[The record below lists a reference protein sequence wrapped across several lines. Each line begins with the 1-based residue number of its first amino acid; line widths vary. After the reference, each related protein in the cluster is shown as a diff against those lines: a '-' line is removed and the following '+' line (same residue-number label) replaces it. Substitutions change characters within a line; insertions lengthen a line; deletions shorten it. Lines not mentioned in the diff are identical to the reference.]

1 MDSLRSPLTPAVRH
15 RPNASVPVTSSTHD
29 LILAVVRRIPRGRVA
44 TYGQVAFLAGLPR
57 HARLVGY
64 ALHALP
70 DHSSVP
76 WHRVVNAQGRTSPRS
91 DGMGHDQLQ
100 RLILQREGIRF
111 SRQGLLSLARY
122 QWHPRTPANRF

>member
-1 MDSLRSPLTPAVRH
+1 MPDVRQ
-15 RPNASVPVTSSTHD
+15 RPNVSVPSSSSTHS
-29 LILAVVRRIPRGRVA
+29 LIFAVVRRIPRGRVA

-91 DGMGHDQLQ
+91 DGMGHEHLQ
-100 RLILQREGIRF
+100 RLMLQREGVRF
-111 SRQGLLSLARY
+111 SREGVLSLARY
-122 QWHPRTPANRF
+122 QWHPRPRSATP

>member
-1 MDSLRSPLTPAVRH
+1 M
-15 RPNASVPVTSSTHD
+15 RPCTSTHD
-29 LILAVVRRIPRGRVA
+29 LIYAVVRRIPRGRVA
-44 TYGQVAFLAGLPR
+44 TYGQVASLAGLPR

-70 DHSSVP
+70 DRSDVP

-100 RLILQREGIRF
+100 RLMLRREGVRF
-111 SRQGLLSLARY
+111 SLQGVLSLDRY
-122 QWHPRTPANRF
+122 RWRPRVTEGTPGAWRRSQEKTP

>member
-1 MDSLRSPLTPAVRH
+1 MPDVRH
-15 RPNASVPVTSSTHD
+15 RPRASLPTSSFTHS
-29 LILAVVRRIPRGRVA
+29 LIYAVVRRIPRGRVA
-44 TYGQVAFLAGLPR
+44 TYSQVAFLAGLPR

-76 WHRVVNAQGRTSPRS
+76 WHRVVNVQGRTSPRS

-100 RLILQREGIRF
+100 RLMLQREGVRF
-111 SRQGLLSLARY
+111 SRQGVLSLARY
-122 QWHPRTPANRF
+122 QWHPRTPATTS